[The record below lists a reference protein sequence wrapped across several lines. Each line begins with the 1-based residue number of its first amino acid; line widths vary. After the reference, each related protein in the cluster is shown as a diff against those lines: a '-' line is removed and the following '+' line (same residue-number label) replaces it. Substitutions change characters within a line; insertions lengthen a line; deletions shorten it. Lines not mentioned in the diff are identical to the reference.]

1 MSEFKKYLQEQ
12 LEDPEIRAEYDA
24 LDSEFAEIQASIDK
38 SKHTAHISRTSG
50 STVSAKEIISVD
62 YIKLSKEISYA
73 LRHAPWKYELELDGE
88 GFVPVNQ
95 LIEAINE
102 NNKYGRLIELSDIEH
117 AVEVSDKKRHE
128 IQGDRIRAL
137 YGHSIPMH
145 ISKEPLIP
153 PAVLYHG
160 TTHKALASIIESG
173 LKPMGRQYV
182 HLSTDTEMA
191 IQVGSRRD
199 SDPVILKIDAERAYR
214 NNIRFYKGNDRVVL
228 ADYIPPQY
236 ISY

>member
-1 MSEFKKYLQEQ
+1 MSDFKKYLQEQ
-12 LEDPEIRAEYDA
+12 LKDPEIRAEYDA

-38 SKHTAHISRTSG
+38 NKQAELIGRAYG
-50 STVSAKEIISVD
+50 SAVSAKEMDSVD

-102 NNKYGRLIELSDIEH
+102 NNKYGRPIELSDIER
-117 AVEVSDKKRHE
+117 AIEISDKKRHE
-128 IQGDRIRAL
+128 IQGGRIRAL

-145 ISKEPLIP
+145 ISKEPVTP

-160 TTHKALASIIESG
+160 TTHKALASIMESG

-199 SDPVILKIDAERAYR
+199 SDPVILKIDAERAYQDD
-214 NNIRFYKGNDRVVL
+214 IRFYKGNDRVVL